1 MKRNAKQ
8 LKMYFFFLL
17 CFSFV
22 PQPGSRSAFEPRRGL
37 NVVKIFTLACLMKPV
52 LLSVARPCGN
62 PKVPEQLT
70 SLMRGETRVCGK

>member
-8 LKMYFFFLL
+8 LKMYYLFFIYFFFSL

-22 PQPGSRSAFEPRRGL
+22 PQPGSRSVFEPRRGL

-52 LLSVARPCGN
+52 LLSV
-62 PKVPEQLT
+62 T
-70 SLMRGETRVCGK
+70 